1 MNVRFRTILGSM
13 RMVLMLASILI
24 VSILIFKG
32 YSSSLS
38 PNRESQVETDPNDPR
53 NKAREVNQVIQDAA
67 NVQRREIEK
76 QLQQ

>member
-1 MNVRFRTILGSM
+1 M

-32 YSSSLS
+32 YSSSLG
-38 PNRESQVETDPNDPR
+38 PRDASQDTANQMDPR
-53 NKAREVNQVIQDAA
+53 DKAREVNQVIQDAA
-67 NVQRREIEK
+67 DNQRRAIEK

>member
-1 MNVRFRTILGSM
+1 M

-24 VSILIFKG
+24 VSILIFNG
-32 YSSSLS
+32 YSSGLNPS
-38 PNRESQVETDPNDPR
+38 RESQVEPNQNDPR